1 MKALVQRVKYAC
13 VDIDGRRVSEISRG
27 LLIFLGVMIGD
38 TEKDLQFV
46 LKKCAGLRIFDDA
59 EGRMNLDVSEVG
71 GEALVV
77 SQFTLA
83 GNVRKGNR
91 PSYVKAASH
100 DLAVPM
106 YEDFCR
112 QLSQMINRQVKR
124 GVFGANMQV
133 SLLNDGPVTIIID
146 SRE

>member
-1 MKALVQRVKYAC
+1 MKALVQRVKYAS

-112 QLSQMINRQVKR
+112 QLSLMIHREVKR